1 MSTYETVDPEAPIR
15 LTSDDLGGQHRHSK
29 NAHAHKSA
37 ARARTPHDTAPD
49 VKPQEPRRYM
59 VLASGPDD
67 VAAVDMRS
75 GALTRLRVA
84 RFARQSSELKAFDL
98 VETSLSHDPERD
110 DLAHPEAVSITG
122 FPEVVGSA
130 PKRQARRRLRA
141 LVAPNERHL
150 LGFAGSAAP
159 YWEFRGMRPSL
170 ALVAPSM
177 GPLLFRRQAD
187 DTVWARFGW
196 SRSDNW
202 LPVEDER
209 AISRLWAAGRE
220 KLAGK
225 DLAAAMGFRPRYL
238 LVALTPPRS
247 GHCYKT
253 IVALLPRP

>member
-1 MSTYETVDPEAPIR
+1 MSTYETVEPEAEIT
-15 LTSDDLGGQHRHSK
+15 LTADDLGGR
-29 NAHAHKSA
+29 NRRTNDAHDGAS
-37 ARARTPHDTAPD
+37 RARIPHTTAPD
-49 VKPQEPRRYM
+49 PKQQGARRYM
-59 VLASGPDD
+59 VLSSGPDD

-75 GALTRLRVA
+75 GALSRLRVA
-84 RFARQSSELKAFDL
+84 GFARQTSELKAFDL
-98 VETSLSHDPERD
+98 VEARLSTDPERD

-130 PKRQARRRLRA
+130 PRHQARRRLRA

-159 YWEFRGMRPSL
+159 YWQFRGMRPSL
-170 ALVAPSM
+170 ALVAPAL

-187 DTVWARFGW
+187 DTTWARFGW

-202 LPVEDER
+202 LPVEDDR
-209 AISRLWAAGRE
+209 AISCLWGAGRD
-220 KLAGK
+220 KLTGK

-238 LVALTPPRS
+238 LVALTPPRA

>member
-1 MSTYETVDPEAPIR
+1 MSTYETVDPEAEIT
-15 LTSDDLGGQHRHSK
+15 LTSDDLGGEHRHVK
-29 NAHAHKSA
+29 NSREGAS
-37 ARARTPHDTAPD
+37 RARTTHTTAPD
-49 VKPQEPRRYM
+49 PNQQLERRYM
-59 VLASGPDD
+59 VLSSGPDD
-67 VAAVDMRS
+67 VAVVDMRS
-75 GALTRLRVA
+75 GALARLRVA
-84 RFARQSSELKAFDL
+84 GFATQSSELEAFDL
-98 VETSLSHDPERD
+98 VEARLSTDPERD

-130 PKRQARRRLRA
+130 PKHQARRRLRA

-170 ALVAPSM
+170 ALVAPAM

-187 DTVWARFGW
+187 DTTWARFGW

-202 LPVEDER
+202 LPVEDDR
-209 AISRLWAAGRE
+209 AISCLWAAGRD
-220 KLAGK
+220 KLTGK

-238 LVALTPPRS
+238 LVALTAPRA

>member
-1 MSTYETVDPEAPIR
+1 MSTYGTVDPDAQIALASE
-15 LTSDDLGGQHRHSK
+15 DVGEEVGGLHSRPHRS
-29 NAHAHKSA
+29 AHAKSGRT
-37 ARARTPHDTAPD
+37 RALHTRTSQA
-49 VKPQEPRRYM
+49 RRYM
-59 VLASGPDD
+59 VLACSPDD
-67 VAAVDMRS
+67 IVAVDMRS
-75 GALTRLRVA
+75 GALARLRVA
-84 RFARQSSELKAFDL
+84 GFDEQGSDLKAFDL
-98 VETSLSHDPERD
+98 VEANLAADPERD

-130 PKRQARRRLRA
+130 QKHQARRRLRA

-170 ALVAPSM
+170 ALVAPAL
-177 GPLLFRRQAD
+177 GPLLFRRSTD
-187 DTVWARFGW
+187 ETTWARFGW

-202 LPVEDER
+202 LPVEDDR
-209 AISRLWAAGRE
+209 AIRCLWAAGRD
-220 KLAGK
+220 KLTGK